1 MADGPLYYLDTN
13 VLIAAVEATGL
24 ISDSQLKFFAGIDK
38 SAINVLT
45 SELSLAECLVKPFAD
60 KNADIVEAFLL
71 FLDGRPNF
79 PLVPV
84 SREILVEAARLRS
97 EMNLKLP
104 DAIHI
109 ATAQMTGSKVFMTN
123 DRGIKVPSGMRVQLW
138 DELAVT

>member
-1 MADGPLYYLDTN
+1 VATGPLYYLDTN
-13 VLIAAVEATGL
+13 VLIAAVEGTGR
-24 ISDSQLKFFAGIDK
+24 ISDSQLKFFADIDTGTIK
-38 SAINVLT
+38 ALT

-60 KNADIVEAFLL
+60 KNADLIEAFLL

-84 SREILVEAARLRS
+84 IREVLVEAARLRS
-97 EMNLKLP
+97 EMNLRLP

-109 ATAQMTGSKVFMTN
+109 ATAQMTGSTVFMTN

-138 DELAVT
+138 DELALP